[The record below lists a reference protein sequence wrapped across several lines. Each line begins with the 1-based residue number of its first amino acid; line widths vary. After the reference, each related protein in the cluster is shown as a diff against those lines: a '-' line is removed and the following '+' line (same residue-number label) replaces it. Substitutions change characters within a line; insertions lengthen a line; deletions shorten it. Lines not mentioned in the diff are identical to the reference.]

1 MEEKEVMGS
10 QNVSCDAG
18 TGIPLACYV
27 VGRLD
32 AGLSPLAETARR
44 HVHIIVLSKV
54 IRITTLPLSIIVI
67 PMLHVSFLQF

>member
-32 AGLSPLAETARR
+32 AGSSPLLAKTARR
-44 HVHIIVLSKV
+44 HAYIIMLSKISGF
-54 IRITTLPLSIIVI
+54 IRLPLSILVI
-67 PMLHVSFLQF
+67 PMLDVAFL